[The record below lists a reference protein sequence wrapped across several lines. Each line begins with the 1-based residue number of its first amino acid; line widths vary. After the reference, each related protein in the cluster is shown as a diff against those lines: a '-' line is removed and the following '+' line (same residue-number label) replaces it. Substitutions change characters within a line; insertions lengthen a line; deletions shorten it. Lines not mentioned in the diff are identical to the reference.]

1 MDQCDNCNY
10 YRLRTYGVA
19 PDTKQIGECRFNNPY
34 IQGQK
39 GWWATCEPTDWCGKW
54 EPLPADDLTLK
65 EQYIHG
71 AVALTDTT
79 VQVLLGNLAKGLW
92 NTVAMRSCQL
102 VNKSTK
108 NDCIVTFLDGPD
120 EAKPIGYTSCGP
132 YESKDMVFDPGI
144 AAGTGRDICVK
155 LDSVAPIFVTA
166 QGFML
171 RGA

>member
-1 MDQCDNCNY
+1 MDQCDNCSF
-10 YRLRTYGVA
+10 YRLITYSEQ
-19 PDTKQIGECRFNNPY
+19 KSMGECRYKDPAP
-34 IQGQK
+34 QGHTGIWPQVK
-39 GWWATCEPTDWCGKW
+39 PTDWCGEW
-54 EPLPADDLTLK
+54 APLPADSLSLK
-65 EQYIHG
+65 EQYIRG
-71 AVALTDTT
+71 AVALTDTS
-79 VQVLLGNLAKGLW
+79 VQVLLANLARGLW

-120 EAKPIGYTSCGP
+120 EGKPIGYTSCGP

-144 AAGTGRDICVK
+144 VAGVGRDICVK
-155 LDSVAPIFVTA
+155 LDSNAPIFVTA

>member
-1 MDQCDNCNY
+1 M
-10 YRLRTYGVA
+10 
-19 PDTKQIGECRFNNPY
+19 ECRVVDPTV
-34 IQGQK
+34 QGQK
-39 GWWATCEPTDWCGKW
+39 GQWPQVLATDWCGEW
-54 EPLPADDLTLK
+54 APLPANDLSLK

-71 AVALTDTT
+71 AVALTDTS
-79 VQVLLGNLAKGLW
+79 VQVLLANLARGLW

-144 AAGTGRDICVK
+144 AAGIGRDICVK